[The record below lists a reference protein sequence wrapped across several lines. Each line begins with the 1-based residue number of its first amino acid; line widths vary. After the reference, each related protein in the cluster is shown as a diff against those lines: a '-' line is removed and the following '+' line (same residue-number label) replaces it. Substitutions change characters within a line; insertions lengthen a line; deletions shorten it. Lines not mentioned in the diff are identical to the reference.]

1 MAYQPKQGDI
11 VWITLDP
18 QSGHEEMGRRPA
30 LIISG
35 NVALKLMPGLAAVC
49 PISNTD
55 TGFPTHVPLEG
66 QTGSTTGFVFVEQ
79 FKSLDIKARNA
90 VWKDHVSDAVLA
102 EVLDIV
108 RGILE

>member
-11 VWITLDP
+11 IWITLDP
-18 QSGHEEMGRRPA
+18 QRGHEEMGRRPA
-30 LIISG
+30 LVISG
-35 NVALKLMPGLAAVC
+35 NDALKLMPGLAAVC

-55 TGFPTHVPLEG
+55 SGFPTHVPLAG
-66 QTGSTTGFVFVEQ
+66 HTGSTTGFVFAEQ
-79 FKSLDIKARNA
+79 FKSLDIIARNA
-90 VWKDHVSDAVLA
+90 AWKDHVSDEALA